1 MQRLR
6 QIQEDLDKKIHD
18 LEVQHTEFMRQTG
31 SLQSQLE
38 EKTRC
43 IKEMEHMMNT
53 ERTRSLLEVSQLK
66 EALSKR
72 KRKSGTLS
80 DSEQEKEKGTFPS
93 INATPIKVVDSPT
106 PDLRDAPAESL
117 PSSEKKVNSTLD
129 SSSTVLSDMINN
141 LSNVV
146 NELGQQLNPT

>member
-1 MQRLR
+1 
-6 QIQEDLDKKIHD
+6 
-18 LEVQHTEFMRQTG
+18 MRQTG

-93 INATPIKVVDSPT
+93 IKVVDSPT
-106 PDLRDAPAESL
+106 SDLRDAPAESL
-117 PSSEKKVNSTLD
+117 PSSEKKVNSTTD
-129 SSSTVLSDMINN
+129 TSSTVLSEMINN